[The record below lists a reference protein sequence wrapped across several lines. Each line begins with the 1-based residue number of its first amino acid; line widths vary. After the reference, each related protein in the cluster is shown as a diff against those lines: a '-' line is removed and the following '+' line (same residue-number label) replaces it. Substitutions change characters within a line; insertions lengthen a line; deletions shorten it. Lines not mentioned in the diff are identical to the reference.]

1 MTFFVTST
9 ICRIFAGKKNAETKS
24 ASQQIFLQKFGLK
37 HIQNGKNVIYF
48 LTKKEDLI
56 MPKIKVIRPTEEIK
70 KELAELE
77 ENIQTA
83 AASIK
88 EMKTTRRTLRKEL
101 ELAQAKEAEEKQAD
115 EIKELTELMKEKGV
129 TVEYLKSLMQ

>member
-1 MTFFVTST
+1 
-9 ICRIFAGKKNAETKS
+9 
-24 ASQQIFLQKFGLK
+24 
-37 HIQNGKNVIYF
+37 
-48 LTKKEDLI
+48 

-77 ENIQTA
+77 ENIQKA

-101 ELAQAKEAEEKQAD
+101 ELAQAKEAEEKQAE

>member
-1 MTFFVTST
+1 
-9 ICRIFAGKKNAETKS
+9 
-24 ASQQIFLQKFGLK
+24 
-37 HIQNGKNVIYF
+37 
-48 LTKKEDLI
+48 
-56 MPKIKVIRPTEEIK
+56 MPKIKVIRPTEEIE

-101 ELAQAKEAEEKQAD
+101 ELAQAKEAEEKQAE

-129 TVEYLKSLMQ
+129 TVEYLKSLMQQQEPRRFAPQLSFFFFFSFLFS

>member
-1 MTFFVTST
+1 
-9 ICRIFAGKKNAETKS
+9 
-24 ASQQIFLQKFGLK
+24 
-37 HIQNGKNVIYF
+37 
-48 LTKKEDLI
+48 

-77 ENIQTA
+77 ENIQTV

-88 EMKTTRRTLRKEL
+88 EMKTARRTLRKEL
-101 ELAQAKEAEEKQAD
+101 ELAQAKEAEEKQAE

-129 TVEYLKSLMQ
+129 TVEYLKSLMQRELRREAPRLSFFFFLLFISLNFQNLLSQLHPQHSHLRPDLQSHCCQ